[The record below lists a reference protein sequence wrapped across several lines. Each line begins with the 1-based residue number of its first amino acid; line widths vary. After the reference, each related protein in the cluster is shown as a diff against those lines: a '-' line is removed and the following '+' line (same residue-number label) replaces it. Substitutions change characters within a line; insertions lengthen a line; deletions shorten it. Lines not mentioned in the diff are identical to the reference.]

1 MWGLEVEDYKKRIL
15 ILGAGRQQLPLISAA
30 MDMQLEVHVCSIQGN
45 YPGIELAPFFHE
57 VDISD
62 PHAVLEVAK
71 SIGIHGIISTGTDV
85 CLESIGGTV
94 DTLNLSG
101 TCLESSKS
109 CLNKSLMKVRF
120 SDSDV
125 PTAKYSLVEG
135 VESAHEFFMSCS
147 SACVIKPVDSS
158 GSRGVNR
165 IETVSEIDAAMI
177 DARKYSPSG
186 EILIEEWLEG
196 EEFGAQ
202 AIIIDGKLEMLM
214 LHSDITTPPPR
225 RVPIGHGCPHPAELE
240 LRPIV
245 WGIVEHAISALGIN
259 NTISNIDFILTAEGP
274 KIIEMTCRMGG
285 TRLPEV
291 CGTYWGFNLYQA
303 ALQIALGMKPE
314 LQSSPIGVPNAIQ
327 NLIFNKP
334 GRVHTLGETAEG
346 FVWELYSQHGEVVTL
361 NAARQAELGFVQYI
375 DSDIESL
382 LEKVSNA
389 AKTFCATTI
398 IEE

>member
-225 RVPIGHGCPHPAELE
+225 RVPIGHGCPHPTELE

-245 WGIVEHAISALGIN
+245 WGIVEHAISSLGIN
-259 NTISNIDFILTAEGP
+259 NTISNIDFILTTEGP

-285 TRLPEV
+285 CLLYTSPSPRDRTRSRMP
-291 CGTYWGFNLYQA
+291 
-303 ALQIALGMKPE
+303 
-314 LQSSPIGVPNAIQ
+314 SSA
-327 NLIFNKP
+327 
-334 GRVHTLGETAEG
+334 
-346 FVWELYSQHGEVVTL
+346 
-361 NAARQAELGFVQYI
+361 
-375 DSDIESL
+375 
-382 LEKVSNA
+382 
-389 AKTFCATTI
+389 
-398 IEE
+398 